1 MRFRSP
7 TKAWVIITG
16 CVLLTAACSD
26 NNSLAPRS
34 SRSAG
39 PALNIVTS
47 GSTVTSG
54 DTSITTFTV
63 DNGDT
68 TNVWMFGT
76 ARVTFTPNSIC
87 DLNSTYGPSE
97 WDQPC
102 APNVEPV
109 TVTAKGWI
117 DENGQP
123 RVDFQP
129 HMRFNPD
136 ASPVKIWLDNGNG
149 ELSDALRINY
159 CNDAGEC
166 SDESV
171 ADPSLRTFMDTDAGQ
186 YYRRIKHFSGY
197 NISTGFLGAS
207 VSLSAE

>member
-1 MRFRSP
+1 MRYRPP
-7 TKAWVIITG
+7 TKAWVIVTG
-16 CVLLTAACSD
+16 CVLFMAACSD
-26 NNSLAPRS
+26 NNSLAPRT
-34 SRSAG
+34 SRSASR

-47 GSTVTSG
+47 GSTEQIG
-54 DTSITTFTV
+54 DTSVTTFTV
-63 DNGDT
+63 DNADT

-87 DLNSTYGPSE
+87 DLGSSYGPGE

-102 APNVEPV
+102 EPNTTAG

-136 ASPVKIWLDNGNG
+136 ASPVKIWLDNGDG
-149 ELSDALRINY
+149 QLSDQLRINY
-159 CNDAGEC
+159 CNAAGVC
-166 SDESV
+166 TDESI
-171 ADPSLRTFMDTDAGQ
+171 ADPTLRTFMDDDAKQ

-197 NISTGFLGAS
+197 NISSGFADEL
-207 VSLSAE
+207 